1 MVSRL
6 CARRVMP
13 GVRWLLNPMEIDLP
27 ADKQRAEWDEVWR
40 NRPLRQLVS
49 PVQIDVAPGPNHP
62 FGNVTH
68 VDIAADPAQYTDSGW
83 RKDDICP
90 VCGTA
95 TSIESRIAVTIYPY
109 FESGFSYGLGAWA
122 HKSCFAT
129 CKEIAGRAPVP
140 W

>member
-1 MVSRL
+1 
-6 CARRVMP
+6 
-13 GVRWLLNPMEIDLP
+13 MEIDLSG
-27 ADKQRAEWDEVWR
+27 DNERAEWDEVWR
-40 NRPLRQLVS
+40 NRPLRQPVR
-49 PVQIDVAPGPNHP
+49 PVQIDVAPRPDHT

-68 VDIAADPAQYTDSGW
+68 VDIAADPPQYIESGW

-95 TSIESRIAVTIYPY
+95 TSIGSRIAVSIYPY
-109 FESGFSYGLGAWA
+109 FESGFSYGLAAWA

-129 CKEIAGRAPVP
+129 CKEIAGPAPVP